1 MVLVSLSVL
10 LGGFSAAGG
19 TVWLHDGPSVATL
32 GSAATGQ
39 SDPLSGVPPV
49 DPYAKQPSSSTPG
62 GIPAPGTGGA
72 GGTPTSG
79 STAPTTS
86 TSAGPGPTSTPASGT
101 TGSGTPAP
109 PKPDPKT
116 TPTSTTQPR
125 TTNPSMAGQVVDLVN
140 DERAKAGCD
149 PVAEESHLDQAAQD
163 HSDDMSARNY
173 FSHDT
178 PEGKHFDERI
188 RDAGYSKPGAEN
200 IAKGAT
206 SAKQVMQLWMNS
218 SGHRANI
225 LNCSLTKLGV
235 GVTTA
240 GWYWTQDFGY

>member
-1 MVLVSLSVL
+1 M
-10 LGGFSAAGG
+10 
-19 TVWLHDGPSVATL
+19 WLHDRPSVATL
-32 GSAATGQ
+32 GSVVAGQ

-49 DPYAKQPSSSTPG
+49 DPYAKQPSSSTG
-62 GIPAPGTGGA
+62 AGTPAPNGTS
-72 GGTPTSG
+72 GTPTSG

-86 TSAGPGPTSTPASGT
+86 TSAGPNPAPTTAPDAPN
-101 TGSGTPAP
+101 SGTPAP
-109 PKPDPKT
+109 PKPPS
-116 TPTSTTQPR
+116 TPTSTTQAR

-140 DERAKAGCD
+140 DERAKAGCE
-149 PVAEESHLDQAAQD
+149 PVAEEPHLDQAAQD

-235 GVTTA
+235 GVTTD

>member
-19 TVWLHDGPSVATL
+19 TAWLHDRPSVATL
-32 GSAATGQ
+32 SSSATGQ

-62 GIPAPGTGGA
+62 GTPAAGGA

-79 STAPTTS
+79 STAPTTP

-101 TGSGTPAP
+101 PGTGTPAP
-109 PKPDPKT
+109 PKPNPKT
-116 TPTSTTQPR
+116 TPTSTTPAR
-125 TTNPSMAGQVVDLVN
+125 TTNPSMAGQIVDLVN

-188 RDAGYSKPGAEN
+188 RDSGYSKPGAEN

>member
-19 TVWLHDGPSVATL
+19 TLWLHDRPSVATL
-32 GSAATGQ
+32 GSVVVGQ

-62 GIPAPGTGGA
+62 GGTPAPGA
-72 GGTPTSG
+72 GGTSGTPASG
-79 STAPTTS
+79 SAAPTTS
-86 TSAGPGPTSTPASGT
+86 ASAGPGPTPPTASGT
-101 TGSGTPAP
+101 SSSDAPAP
-109 PKPDPKT
+109 PKPPT
-116 TPTSTTQPR
+116 APTSTTQPR

-149 PVAEESHLDQAAQD
+149 PVAEEPHLDQAAQD

-235 GVTTA
+235 GVTTN